1 MPTENSTLSAPTPN
15 GRATRGRRRAEPSP
29 LHRQRRRQWSN
40 RVRIPWVAGALDYAK
55 ARAIIAHYEARLAK
69 IDYEE
74 RIKKLINAD
83 EVSVAAFNLFRMFRD
98 RMLNI
103 PDRVVGA
110 LVAEL
115 REAIIAIGVDPEVVK
130 GLDLGKV
137 HGILTAEIR
146 SALEEFADAA
156 HR

>member
-1 MPTENSTLSAPTPN
+1 MTLQSLNSLSVASM
-15 GRATRGRRRAEPSP
+15 RGRTSDQSNPPSP
-29 LHRQRRRQWSN
+29 LPRGG
-40 RVRIPWVAGALDYAK
+40 I
-55 ARAIIAHYEARLAK
+55 E
-69 IDYEE
+69 ID
-74 RIKKLINAD
+74 
-83 EVSVAAFNLFRMFRD
+83 RMFRD

>member
-1 MPTENSTLSAPTPN
+1 MGAEHGAEGAPN
-15 GRATRGRRRAEPSP
+15 HRLFIANAAASGATAS
-29 LHRQRRRQWSN
+29 
-40 RVRIPWVAGALDYAK
+40 RIPLGAGALDYAK

-115 REAIIAIGVDPEVVK
+115 REAIIAIGVDPEIVK